1 MDKNGKMIMTNK
13 HKSIKE
19 CLLDIALD
27 PNDDFGRVLK
37 RCPAIRKTINGRKR
51 KGKQKVAKP

>member
-1 MDKNGKMIMTNK
+1 MIMTNK